1 VTRDAVGEITAVTY
15 NGNNSTQELI
25 KREVAP
31 NTRFTINVDPKDI
44 WLDVTGTGTD
54 EKIFNELIQLRDDLR
69 SNDPVAPPDGSV
81 PPYTYPN
88 FTYVTQHLTA
98 LQNLIDRVNLKRAEL
113 GETSATMQ
121 RMLEQTRYHK
131 TNLQDILST
140 HEELDMAKGALQ
152 LTNQLN
158 LYQAAINAG
167 GKIVAPT
174 LMQFLR

>member
-1 VTRDAVGEITAVTY
+1 
-15 NGNNSTQELI
+15 
-25 KREVAP
+25 
-31 NTRFTINVDPKDI
+31 
-44 WLDVTGTGTD
+44 
-54 EKIFNELIQLRDDLR
+54 
-69 SNDPVAPPDGSV
+69 
-81 PPYTYPN
+81 
-88 FTYVTQHLTA
+88 
-98 LQNLIDRVNLKRAEL
+98 LKRAEL